1 MSIPQSFTGLDR
13 GWAFHILDAMSY
25 GVEIVQITLHNIPFV
40 CIILLTASALYRY
53 LVFPIFLSRLS
64 KIPAAHPICHV
75 TSLWLYY
82 IRWADIE
89 NRTIQ
94 RLHEEKGPILRLGP
108 NELSVNCYE
117 EGIKTIYGGGFEK
130 TEFYP
135 RRFANY
141 GFVEPIHDP
150 LMSGL

>member
-1 MSIPQSFTGLDR
+1 MTQKVELLMSTMSFATY
-13 GWAFHILDAMSY
+13 ICY
-25 GVEIVQITLHNIPFV
+25 V
-40 CIILLTASALYRY
+40 LLAASAIYR
-53 LVFPIFLSRLS
+53 LFIFPIFISRLS
-64 KIPAAHPICHV
+64 KIPTAHPLCGI
-75 TSLWLYY
+75 TSLWIYY

-89 NRTIQ
+89 NQTIQ
-94 RLHEEKGPILRLGP
+94 RLHVQKGPILRIGP

-141 GFVEPIHDP
+141 DGFVA
-150 LMSGL
+150 L